1 MKTRFRSFS
10 DFYPFYLS
18 QHAHPTCRRLHFLGA
33 VLSVLTF
40 SVSVAFGWY
49 PLLLLVP
56 VIGYGFAW
64 IGHFHFEHNK
74 PATFQW
80 PFYSLMGD
88 FVMARDIIAR
98 RIPF

>member
-10 DFYPFYLS
+10 SFYPYYLS
-18 QHAHPTCRRLHFLGA
+18 QHTQPTCRRLHFVGT

-40 SVSVAFGWY
+40 SMSVVLGWY
-49 PLLLLVP
+49 LLLLAVP

-64 IGHFHFEHNK
+64 IGHYYFEHNK

-80 PFYSLMGD
+80 PVYSLMGD
-88 FVMARDIIAR
+88 FS
-98 RIPF
+98 

>member
-1 MKTRFRSFS
+1 MKPRFRSFR

-18 QHAHPTCRRLHFLGA
+18 QHAHPTCRRLHFVGT

-40 SVSVAFGWY
+40 AMSVAFGLY
-49 PLLLLVP
+49 LLLLLVP

-74 PATFQW
+74 PATLNW

-88 FVMARDIIAR
+88 FVMARDIVTR
-98 RIPF
+98 RMPF